1 MTQDTPDT
9 APVEGSNDRKF
20 TNAPTRGLDVS
31 RASRRDGSD
40 RRVEQGFAIASEAAR
55 YASTI
60 NAVSVPYYAGEFG
73 AAVAFVRGALPPD
86 LPRDLPRARAQ
97 SGVGPAF
104 TRLPTRPKTA
114 AATPPRSAGADR
126 QPRSHHA
133 R

>member
-9 APVEGSNDRKF
+9 APAEGSNDRKF
-20 TNAPTRGLDVS
+20 TNAPTRGLNVS
-31 RASRRDGSD
+31 RASRRDGWD

-86 LPRDLPRARAQ
+86 LPPDLPRARAQ
-97 SGVGPAF
+97 SDVGPAF
-104 TRLPTRPKTA
+104 YALA
-114 AATPPRSAGADR
+114 NAHENRSG
-126 QPRSHHA
+126 HA
-133 R
+133 PALGRRG